1 MKTIDICATSGPD
14 RPLRAAP
21 SRVEGLAIAL
31 SAALLVVSIVAA
43 VLQHLDACGACATH
57 QGPWALVALMGGISY
72 AVLTAVG
79 CLGWSRLFRLGAAA
93 AAAVH
98 TALVAA
104 MVARGQF
111 CLLCGVAAGLAAG
124 LFLVTLVRSTS
135 RMKFLAGV
143 YLPALIL
150 ASGPTAWALA
160 RERAAEHG
168 RQSFIRDLQG
178 AIRQDR
184 LTIQVFEQDHCGYC
198 RDFRE
203 FHLPK
208 LEREFHDRIH
218 VQFHVATATG
228 WVRRTPTI
236 VVEGGPVYE
245 GLPENYQELR
255 SAVEQALA
263 ARK

>member
-1 MKTIDICATSGPD
+1 MKTICTPSVPD
-14 RPLRAAP
+14 RPHR
-21 SRVEGLAIAL
+21 LAIAL
-31 SAALLVVSIVAA
+31 SAALLVVSIGAA
-43 VLQHLDACGACATH
+43 LLQHLDACGACATH
-57 QGPWALVALMGGISY
+57 QGPWALVAPLGGVGY

-79 CLGWSRLFRLGAAA
+79 CLGWFRLFRLGAAT

-104 MVARGQF
+104 MLARGQF
-111 CLLCGVAAGLAAG
+111 CLVCGVAAGIASG

-135 RMKFLAGV
+135 RVKFVAGV
-143 YLPALIL
+143 YLPLLIL

-168 RQSFIRDLQG
+168 RQDFIRAIQG
-178 AIRQDR
+178 PTRQDR

-208 LEREFHDRIH
+208 LEREFHDQIH
-218 VQFHVATATG
+218 VRFHAATATG